1 MNAERACLLAMG
13 FGLFLIG
20 QPWSQ
25 AAFAAGFPVTLAGI
39 VAYNIVTRK
48 DP

>member
-1 MNAERACLLAMG
+1 MNAERVCLLAMA
-13 FGLFLIG
+13 FGLVLIG

-25 AAFAAGFPVTLAGI
+25 AAFAFGFPVTLAGI

-48 DP
+48 EP